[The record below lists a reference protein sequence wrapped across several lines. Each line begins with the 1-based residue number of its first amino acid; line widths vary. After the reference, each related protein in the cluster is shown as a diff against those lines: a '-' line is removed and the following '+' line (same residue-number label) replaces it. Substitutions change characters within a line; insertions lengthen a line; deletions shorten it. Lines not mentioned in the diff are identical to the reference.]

1 MSHVPA
7 RMAAVSV
14 LATAPALVPA
24 AAPSPSQPAPFVVVG
39 PFLKI
44 TPGGGF
50 LIRVK
55 NGNEAGK
62 KFLDHKV
69 VFLVAKSTFVV
80 DDVNGDG
87 QHDAGDFTR
96 GDKVMVTKKVV
107 PPGSSG
113 DDPQRLGPAKIR

>member
-7 RMAAVSV
+7 RMAVVTA
-14 LATAPALVPA
+14 LATALAVAPT
-24 AAPSPSQPAPFVVVG
+24 AAPSPSSPAAFVVAG

-62 KFLDHKV
+62 KFLGHKV

-96 GDKVMVTKKVV
+96 GDKVKVT
-107 PPGSSG
+107 
-113 DDPQRLGPAKIR
+113 